1 MDGGEKVSGG
11 FVVTRGDGPKLLEF
25 GKEVLDG
32 VPRLVERFVIPSLLF
47 AVLLRGNHRP
57 LSGGFQGF
65 QHPRVRVVTPVSQ
78 NGIGL
83 HQRQQHVR
91 TVQIVRLSFRQVK
104 ARGVVPK
111 ASHVAWILVLRP
123 PLLCPIAFAPFFLA
137 LPRCAG
143 APAQSCGRSWRIHG
157 RHRRPVP

>member
-25 GKEVLDG
+25 GKGVLDG

-47 AVLLRGNHRP
+47 AVLLQGNHRP

-65 QHPRVRVVTPVSQ
+65 QHPRVRVITPVSQ

-104 ARGVVPK
+104 ARGVAQGVARGVDFGAQAPL
-111 ASHVAWILVLRP
+111 ASPDRLRTV
-123 PLLCPIAFAPFFLA
+123 FFN
-137 LPRCAG
+137 
-143 APAQSCGRSWRIHG
+143 APALCGRG
-157 RHRRPVP
+157 RTLVRSIMAYSGSARRPVP